1 MIIQNYRGESFMI
14 EPANTQFDERQ
25 YDLVDIINGFY
36 EVRFQEGLRLSDD
49 TDPMDLDIYF

>member
-1 MIIQNYRGESFMI
+1 MI